1 MRDPKRDKERLHH
14 ILEAIEV
21 VEQGLSVY
29 TKDELL
35 NNPLLYYGLVK
46 QIEIIG
52 EAAHVLTEDFRAN
65 HTDVNWRPII
75 NMRNVL
81 VHDYIHISK
90 EMLWVTITQDIPQLK
105 LYIERYYSEFE

>member
-52 EAAHVLTEDFRAN
+52 EAANLLTEDFRAN

>member
-1 MRDPKRDKERLHH
+1 MRDPNRDKERLHH

-52 EAAHVLTEDFRAN
+52 EAANLLTEDFRAN